1 VRPHEQLTE
10 VFSLLSEGLRRLE
23 SLLLTLLLFGL
34 MILGLLQIAMRNIGV
49 ALPWADGAMRSMVL
63 WLAMVAGIMAA
74 GKLRHIRLN
83 LIEHWVGPSILGWLN
98 RLAYLIATAV
108 CFVMSWY
115 GMEMVAI
122 EASFGA
128 TAFLSVPTWVV
139 QMIVPI
145 GFALMGLRFFFIALS
160 PRGPEPALHSGVDA
174 SIDAPDRASDR
185 APGRQP

>member
-1 VRPHEQLTE
+1 VRLHEQLTE
-10 VFSLLSEGLRRLE
+10 ALSLLSEGLRRLE
-23 SLLLTLLLFGL
+23 SLLLTILLFGL
-34 MILGLLQIAMRNIGV
+34 MILGLLQIVMRNIGV
-49 ALPWADGAMRSMVL
+49 ALPWADGVMRSMVL

-83 LIEHWVGPSILGWLN
+83 LIEHWTPLSIQRWIN
-98 RLAYLIATAV
+98 RLAYLIATIV

-145 GFALMGLRFFFIALS
+145 GFALMGLRFLFISLS
-160 PRGPEPALHSGVDA
+160 PRGPEPDDHSG
-174 SIDAPDRASDR
+174 IDAATEPPESATGQR
-185 APGRQP
+185 P